1 MEIDIF
7 KLKGFIS
14 DIYYD
19 AELNHIN
26 IIIDLGTAKLP
37 ERITLSVGQKVK
49 KKKKKPG

>member
-37 ERITLSVGQKVK
+37 ERLTLKVDKKVRK
-49 KKKKKPG
+49 KKKTA